1 MSKIQSFSKI
11 LWKKK
16 DGILEKK
23 SIKTV
28 KSSSSGDNK

>member
-11 LWKKK
+11 VWKKQNNK
-16 DGILEKK
+16 LYKK

-28 KSSSSGDNK
+28 KSSGDSK